1 MEWTDGQMDNG
12 CYMTDGQ
19 IDRGEEFRRRD
30 RQDKLDRI
38 DGVDRF
44 FGCEGT
50 LHGVKGDVIPFSE

>member
-1 MEWTDGQMDNG
+1 MGLSGQMDNG

-19 IDRGEEFRRRD
+19 IDRDEEFRRRD

-44 FGCEGT
+44 VGREGT
-50 LHGVKGDVIPFSE
+50 LHGLKGDVIPFSE